1 MNGKQTKLEDRRNSK
16 EKSSVSRE
24 IQFELL
30 ISTQVCYHPH
40 ILIATVIYNNET
52 SNDANY

>member
-1 MNGKQTKLEDRRNSK
+1 MKAKQTKLEDRRNSK